1 MKYNFLRSYCKL
13 NLFLDIGKKEK
24 KTNLHN
30 IQSLVHIIN
39 LFDEIRIK
47 KIIGKKDKINFIG
60 SFSNHVKKNDN
71 SILKSLY
78 MLRKSGYLPYNQSYF
93 LEVKKKIPAFSGMG
107 GGSSNSAAIIKH
119 FLKGKKISEKE
130 INYFSRILGSD
141 LKLFFV
147 SSQMF
152 QENLRSIKII
162 KSKHRFYFIVVYPFL
177 KCSTKEVYSKVNSY
191 NQIRKKNFNFNSKK
205 NLIALLKKKRN
216 LLEKIVIKKY
226 PIIKKILNE
235 IQKTN
240 NCQFSRLTGSGSAC
254 FGLFLT
260 QKSAVS
266 AHIKIKKK
274 FPNYWCATGK
284 TI

>member
-1 MKYNFLRSYCKL
+1 MKYNFLKSYCKL

-39 LFDEIRIK
+39 LFDEIKIK

-60 SFSNHVKKNDN
+60 SFSKHVRKNDN
-71 SILKSLY
+71 SISKSLSL
-78 MLRKSGYLPYNQSYF
+78 LRKRGYIPFNQSYF

-119 FLKGKKISEKE
+119 FLKGKKISEKQ

-141 LKLFFV
+141 LKLFFE

-162 KSKHRFYFIVVYPFL
+162 KSKQRFYFIVVYPFL

-191 NQIRKKNFNFNSKK
+191 NQIRKKKYNFNSKK
-205 NLIALLKKKRN
+205 NLISLLKKKRN
-216 LLEKIVIKKY
+216 VLEKIVIKKY
-226 PIIKKILNE
+226 PVIKKILNE
-235 IQKTN
+235 IEKTN
-240 NCQFSRLTGSGSAC
+240 KCQFSRLTGSGSAC

-260 QKSAVS
+260 MKSAVS

-274 FPNYWCATGK
+274 FPNYWCVTGK

>member
-71 SILKSLY
+71 SILKSLSV
-78 MLRKSGYLPYNQSYF
+78 LRKSGYLPYNQSYF

-130 INYFSRILGSD
+130 INFFSRILGSD

-162 KSKHRFYFIVVYPFL
+162 KSKQRFYFIVVYPFL
-177 KCSTKEVYSKVNSY
+177 KCSTKEIYSRVKNFSSPKIKDPTSIKSKNEFINFIKKEQNDLERISYSKFNVL
-191 NQIRKKNFNFNSKK
+191 RK
-205 NLIALLKKKRN
+205 
-216 LLEKIVIKKY
+216 
-226 PIIKKILNE
+226 IINCIS
-235 IQKTN
+235 IQKG
-240 NCQFSRLTGSGSAC
+240 CLFSRMTGSGSVC
-254 FGLFLT
+254 FGMFKN
-260 QKSAVS
+260 QKLAISGLR
-266 AHIKIKKK
+266 IIKKR
-274 FPNYWCATGK
+274 FPRYCTTEK
-284 TI
+284 